1 MYKGIIIGVVPD
13 ALNGGVSM
21 DNIWTSLLGLCAG
34 MALFLYSI
42 KMTSGSLEVIAGNKM
57 KSILAKLTGNRI
69 LGVTVGA
76 GVTALIQSSTAT
88 TVMVIGFVNAGLMNL
103 YSALWIIMGAN
114 IGTNITSQLVAFD
127 VGMFAPI
134 IALVGTFVCIFIKDK
149 KMKSVGEAIAGLG
162 FIFVSMSLMT
172 DSMAP
177 IAKLDIVKEIFAGIN
192 NPFIGI
198 IVGII
203 FVIIIQSSAAGV
215 GILQAMAVASSGS
228 LITLE
233 QAMFIIFGLNVG
245 TCLTA
250 LLASMSGSRNARR
263 AGLMHLLFNVFGT
276 IIFTAISFIFPVAD
290 WVRAVSPNDV
300 ARQFANM
307 HLAFNLVTTLI
318 MLPIGGLFVKLVQKL
333 VPDKGGDEEGIQYL
347 KYLNPQM
354 LTADHLLGMEVLTAA
369 IANEIGRMFIFA
381 GENCQKSFH
390 AVLENSEKLQ
400 EEINNRE
407 EYIDYLNKE
416 ISFYIS
422 HLMMFDMS
430 EKDAV
435 TMSALFKIT
444 GNIERM
450 GDHAVNISG
459 YASMLEEKKLSL
471 SEKARNEVAQMEKTI
486 SEACNSMVKSKTSA
500 VHIKMAQVEQ
510 KIDDL
515 TDVYREHQLERLKS
529 GVCSGDACVIYSEML
544 TDFERLGDHMLNIA
558 EAAAETG
565 IVSFGISDFKLTT
578 EEEQPSLKAAAAGI
592 DDD

>member
-1 MYKGIIIGVVPD
+1 
-13 ALNGGVSM
+13 M
-21 DNIWTSLLGLCAG
+21 DGIWTALLGLCAG
-34 MALFLYSI
+34 MAMFLYSI

-57 KSILAKLTGNRI
+57 KTILAKLTGNRI

-114 IGTNITSQLVAFD
+114 IGTNITSQLIAFD
-127 VGMFAPI
+127 VGMFAPV
-134 IALVGTFVCIFIKDK
+134 IALVGTFVCIFVKDK
-149 KMKSVGEAIAGLG
+149 KLKSVGEAIAGLG
-162 FIFVSMSLMT
+162 FIFVSMNLMT

-177 IAKLDIVKEIFAGIN
+177 ISKLDIVKDIFSSIN
-192 NPFIGI
+192 NPLVGI
-198 IVGII
+198 VVGII

-215 GILQAMAVASSGS
+215 GILQAMAVASAGQ

-233 QAMFIIFGLNVG
+233 QAMYIIFGLNVG

-276 IIFTAISFIFPVAD
+276 TIFTTISLILPVAD
-290 WVRAVSPNDV
+290 WIRAISPNDV

-318 MLPIGGLFVKLVQKL
+318 MLPIGDLFVKLVQKL
-333 VPDKGGDEEGIQYL
+333 VPDKGGDEEGIMYL
-347 KYLNPQM
+347 KYLNPRMISSDFQ
-354 LTADHLLGMEVLTAA
+354 LGMEVLTSA
-369 IANEIGRMFIFA
+369 IANETGRMFMFA
-381 GENCQKSFH
+381 GENCQKSFR
-390 AVLENSEKLQ
+390 AVLEKDDKLL
-400 EEINNRE
+400 EEIEARE

-422 HLMMFDMS
+422 HLMMLDMS

-450 GDHAVNISG
+450 GDHAVNIAG
-459 YASMLEEKKLSL
+459 YAGILEDKKLSL
-471 SEKARNEVAQMEKTI
+471 SEKARAEVAQMEKTI
-486 SEACNSMVKSKTSA
+486 TEACNSMVKSKTSA

-515 TDVYREHQLERLKS
+515 TDMYREHQLERLKS

-565 IVSFGISDFKLTT
+565 IVSFGVKELELPGSAEK
-578 EEEQPSLKAAAAGI
+578 PAAKAAADHA
-592 DDD
+592 

>member
-1 MYKGIIIGVVPD
+1 
-13 ALNGGVSM
+13 
-21 DNIWTSLLGLCAG
+21 
-34 MALFLYSI
+34 
-42 KMTSGSLEVIAGNKM
+42 
-57 KSILAKLTGNRI
+57 
-69 LGVTVGA
+69 
-76 GVTALIQSSTAT
+76 
-88 TVMVIGFVNAGLMNL
+88 
-103 YSALWIIMGAN
+103 MGAN
-114 IGTNITSQLVAFD
+114 IGTNITSQLIAFD

-134 IALVGTFVCIFIKDK
+134 IALVGTFVCIFVKDK
-149 KMKSVGEAIAGLG
+149 KLKSVGEAIAGLG
-162 FIFVSMSLMT
+162 FIFVSMNLMT

-177 IAKLDIVKEIFAGIN
+177 ISKLDIVKEIFSGIN
-192 NPFIGI
+192 NPFVGI

-215 GILQAMAVASSGS
+215 GILQAMAVASAGQ

-250 LLASMSGSRNARR
+250 LLASMSGSKNARR

-276 IIFTAISFIFPVAD
+276 SIFTAISFILPVAD
-290 WVRAVSPNDV
+290 WIKAISPNDV

-333 VPDKGGDEEGIQYL
+333 VPDKGGDEEGIMYL

-354 LTADHLLGMEVLTAA
+354 IASDHQLGMEVMTMA
-369 IANEIGRMFIFA
+369 IANEIGRMFEFA
-381 GENCQKSFH
+381 GENCQKSFR
-390 AVLENSEKLQ
+390 AVLEKDDKLL
-400 EEINNRE
+400 EEIDNRE

-422 HLMMFDMS
+422 HLMLLSMS

-450 GDHAVNISG
+450 GDHAVNIAG
-459 YASMLEEKKLSL
+459 YAGILEDKKLSL
-471 SEKARNEVAQMEKTI
+471 SEKARAEVAQMEKTI
-486 SEACNSMVKSKTSA
+486 TDAYNAMVKSKISA

-565 IVSFGISDFKLTT
+565 IVSFGVKELELPKTAEKSAAKSASDD
-578 EEEQPSLKAAAAGI
+578 E
-592 DDD
+592 